1 MKNLVDVYE
10 KLSLDSMPN
19 IGHFPAKSRR
29 IPLMIKFLTNEGFV
43 PWTRDPN
50 EFRKSL
56 QEEWSD
62 AKVRGYMIDSYQGNI
77 NLLWFADTTHRPIS
91 KVNPIF
97 FYHRGEKKFEVFDD
111 EKFKT
116 PARELTIDEWI
127 ERINKR
133 FGWK

>member
-10 KLSLDSMPN
+10 KLSINDMPN

-43 PWTRDPN
+43 QWSHNPN

-56 QEEWSD
+56 QKEWSD

-77 NLLWFADTTHRPIS
+77 NLLWFADTTDRPIS

-97 FYHRGEKKFEVFDD
+97 FYHRGEKKFEIFD
-111 EKFKT
+111 ESMKSQV
-116 PARELTIDEWI
+116 LTMDEWI
-127 ERINKR
+127 EQVNKR